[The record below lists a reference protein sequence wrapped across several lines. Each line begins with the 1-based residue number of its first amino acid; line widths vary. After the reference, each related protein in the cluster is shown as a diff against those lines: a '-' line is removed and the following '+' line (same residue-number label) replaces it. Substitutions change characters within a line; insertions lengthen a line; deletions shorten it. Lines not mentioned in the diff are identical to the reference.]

1 MKRELRELI
10 IDRAQ
15 WGQNWLLSGF
25 DGKLCCL
32 GHLGRAC
39 GIPLRRLRG
48 QRMPSNLSLADQRL
62 YPERTRLGELF
73 ELASGINDDEYLS
86 MEERERRLKFLFKSR
101 GIKLTFIGKPRTFT
115 GKPR

>member
-39 GIPLRRLRG
+39 GIPPQRLWG
-48 QRMPSNLSLADQRL
+48 QCLPSNLSLADQRL
-62 YPERTRLGELF
+62 YPERTRLGEF
-73 ELASGINDDEYLS
+73 FGLAAKINDNADWS